1 MLLYSITCGAI
12 FSFFRTRWGPW
23 PAFAAAGAW
32 IFQPHLFALGHY
44 ATYDGLLTSLW
55 TGSLLAFARAVQGN
69 GEYGSNNPTWS
80 WVAFFGVLIA
90 CAMGTKLT
98 GWFLPLPFLL
108 WVIIFRDRRG
118 LLALVV
124 GTLLALVV
132 LVLLIPPWWQNPVA
146 GLEQFFQSNLTR
158 AKTTPLKTLFLG
170 TIYETPTGSLP
181 WYDTA
186 LWTLFVTPVGFP
198 PARDPRLVELTYIV

>member
-1 MLLYSITCGAI
+1 
-12 FSFFRTRWGPW
+12 
-23 PAFAAAGAW
+23 
-32 IFQPHLFALGHY
+32 
-44 ATYDGLLTSLW
+44 
-55 TGSLLAFARAVQGN
+55 
-69 GEYGSNNPTWS
+69 
-80 WVAFFGVLIA
+80 
-90 CAMGTKLT
+90 
-98 GWFLPLPFLL
+98 
-108 WVIIFRDRRG
+108 
-118 LLALVV
+118 LALAV

-132 LVLLIPPWWQNPVA
+132 LVLLIPPWWHNPVA

-181 WYDTA
+181 WYNTA